1 MFDVSI
7 ADSRTRTHRERKE
20 LYTKG
25 LENQIVELK
34 ISLKTVEAESN
45 KYQQE
50 NRILKELLRV
60 NGIPFIPTPAT
71 IDDLPLRNNG
81 LVTNQTYDSNW
92 TSPEFNGMD
101 STSPATTAMSVNNPS
116 SRNDSLS
123 AAQTPTYNSPT
134 NSSGHVH
141 KAPNSIYTSASATP
155 IDPSTQAITMLNGH
169 GVGHTNPAA
178 NLALISTSST
188 YNDSA
193 SQNHVKALE
202 NQTGGGPNYP
212 HRFTSYG
219 APGIDHDQLG
229 VEFVLA

>member
-1 MFDVSI
+1 M
-7 ADSRTRTHRERKE
+7 
-20 LYTKG
+20 
-25 LENQIVELK
+25 ELK

-45 KYQQE
+45 KHQQE

-81 LVTNQTYDSNW
+81 VVLNQTYDSNW
-92 TSPEFNGMD
+92 ASPDFNGMD

-123 AAQTPTYNSPT
+123 TAQTPTYNSPS
-134 NSSGHVH
+134 NSSGHVS

-155 IDPSTQAITMLNGH
+155 TDQSTQAITMLNGH
-169 GVGHTNPAA
+169 GLGHSNPAA
-178 NLALISTSST
+178 NLALISTSTT

-193 SQNHVKALE
+193 SQNHVKALGNE
-202 NQTGGGPNYP
+202 MGGGQNYP
-212 HRFTSYG
+212 QRFTSYG
-219 APGIDHDQLG
+219 APGINHDQIG

>member
-1 MFDVSI
+1 M
-7 ADSRTRTHRERKE
+7 
-20 LYTKG
+20 
-25 LENQIVELK
+25 ELK

-81 LVTNQTYDSNW
+81 VIINQAYDSNW
-92 TSPEFNGMD
+92 TSPDFNGMD
-101 STSPATTAMSVNNPS
+101 STSPATTAMSINNQS

-123 AAQTPTYNSPT
+123 AAQTPTYNSPS
-134 NSSGHVH
+134 NSSGHVN

-155 IDPSTQAITMLNGH
+155 MDPSTQTVAMLNGH
-169 GVGHTNPAA
+169 GLGHTNPAA
-178 NLALISTSST
+178 NLALISTSGI
-188 YNDSA
+188 YNESA
-193 SQNHVKALE
+193 SQNHVKALG
-202 NQTGGGPNYP
+202 NQIGAGQNYP
-212 HRFTSYG
+212 QRFTSYG
-219 APGIDHDQLG
+219 APGINHDQIG

>member
-1 MFDVSI
+1 M
-7 ADSRTRTHRERKE
+7 
-20 LYTKG
+20 
-25 LENQIVELK
+25 ELK

-81 LVTNQTYDSNW
+81 VVINQTYDSNW
-92 TSPEFNGMD
+92 TSPDFNGMD
-101 STSPATTAMSVNNPS
+101 STSPATTAMSINNPPS
-116 SRNDSLS
+116 QNDSLS
-123 AAQTPTYNSPT
+123 AAQTPTYNSPS
-134 NSSGHVH
+134 NSSGHVN
-141 KAPNSIYTSASATP
+141 KAPNSIYTSASTTP

-169 GVGHTNPAA
+169 GTGNTNPAA
-178 NLALISTSST
+178 NLALVSTSSA

-193 SQNHVKALE
+193 SQNHVKALGS
-202 NQTGGGPNYP
+202 QTGVAQNYP
-212 HRFTSYG
+212 QRFTTYG
-219 APGIDHDQLG
+219 APGINHDQVG

>member
-7 ADSRTRTHRERKE
+7 ADSHTRTHRERKE

-34 ISLKTVEAESN
+34 ISLKAVEAESN
-45 KYQQE
+45 KHQQE

-81 LVTNQTYDSNW
+81 LVTNQTYDSAW

-141 KAPNSIYTSASATP
+141 KAPNNIYTSASATP

-212 HRFTSYG
+212 HRLTSYG